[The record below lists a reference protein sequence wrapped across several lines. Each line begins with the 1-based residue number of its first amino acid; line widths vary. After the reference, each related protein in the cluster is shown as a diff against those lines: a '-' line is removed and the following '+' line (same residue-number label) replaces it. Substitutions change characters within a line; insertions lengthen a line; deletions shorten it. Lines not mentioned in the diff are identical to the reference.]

1 MCRVRKLCYISHK
14 KGAKLFKFIHFS
26 ARDFRGVLPLPHLC
40 LLLPWP
46 VRVRAAAPWGGRAL
60 RAAGHALQGGHQGQD
75 GRRRPSPAG
84 IPGTFIFCKTMLE
97 TENHVVLG
105 RGRLPWQ
112 HERLD
117 CARRRGQKGER
128 RRKEG
133 LLGF

>member
-1 MCRVRKLCYISHK
+1 
-14 KGAKLFKFIHFS
+14 
-26 ARDFRGVLPLPHLC
+26 
-40 LLLPWP
+40 
-46 VRVRAAAPWGGRAL
+46 
-60 RAAGHALQGGHQGQD
+60 
-75 GRRRPSPAG
+75 
-84 IPGTFIFCKTMLE
+84 MLE

-133 LLGF
+133 LGFGMKMKEKSSNNRICVHLSRSNPQRNLGA